1 MLTLAGN
8 VSICFAS
15 VPERKL
21 RVGLMSYKLGIEVIL
36 MGSIPDYRLLDALL
50 AVSAFVIFTLF

>member
-21 RVGLMSYKLGIEVIL
+21 RVGLMSYKLGTEVIL